1 MPSHVQ
7 SYYLASANPSPER
20 PRLDSD
26 ASCDVCV
33 VGGGI
38 TGTSTALHLAEMG
51 YDVVLLE
58 AERIALGASGRSG
71 GQAIVGYARD
81 MGVITA
87 LVSKD
92 DARRLWDM
100 SVEAIELVKDLVE
113 RHHIPCDLK
122 WGYLHV
128 ALKRRQ
134 VDELRAMK
142 DEFEGV
148 CEYRGTTL
156 LGRDEIRARV
166 GSERYI
172 GGLYDPR
179 SGHLHP
185 MNYTLGLAA
194 AAEAAGTRIFENSR
208 AIDLDTGDS
217 PAVHTAAGRVRCKY
231 LVLGTNAYLEKLI
244 PQVRSRIMPVGT
256 YIVATEP
263 LGEERARQLIRGDEA
278 VADLNFIVNYYR
290 LSGDKRL
297 LFGGRVSYSGRE
309 PADLPATMHRAMLKV
324 FPQLADARSEY
335 VWGGGRGD
343 HHEPDASFR
352 PHRAECILRP
362 RILRSWHRA
371 HRPGREIDGRGHRR
385 QGETVRRLL
394 AHPPRRLSRRRVASH
409 SFARPGHGLF
419 LAPRPPV
426 GAGRLPCLDLGSIGG
441 PGRPL
446 CRGRRG
452 ENGCGARRPMPSDC
466 VICRSH
472 EP

>member
-335 VWGGGRGD
+335 VWGGDVAITMNRMPHFGRIGRNVY
-343 HHEPDASFR
+343 F
-352 PHRAECILRP
+352 
-362 RILRSWHRA
+362 A
-371 HRPGREIDGRGHRR
+371 HGF
-385 QGETVRRLL
+385 
-394 AHPPRRLSRRRVASH
+394 S
-409 SFARPGHGLF
+409 GHGIALTG
-419 LAPRPPV
+419 LA
-426 GAGRLPCLDLGSIGG
+426 GKLMAEAIAGRAKRFDVFSRIPHAGFPGG
-441 PGRPL
+441 ELLRT
-446 CRGRRG
+446 
-452 ENGCGARRPMPSDC
+452 PSLVLAMAYFWLRD
-466 VICRSH
+466 H
-472 EP
+472 L